1 MSYDINYIQTKL
13 TNKIKKLK
21 KTNNYLKYFLNISI
35 IKCEHNNNY
44 LIYIKNKYPNS
55 NNIYIGFF
63 NFSQNKIKLLKNSYD
78 INIIIMIN
86 NELSYLM

>member
-1 MSYDINYIQTKL
+1 MSNNINKLESNL
-13 TNKIKKLK
+13 TNEFKKLK
-21 KTNNYLKYFLNISI
+21 KKRTDLQYFYKICI
-35 IKCEHNNNY
+35 IKAKYNTNY
-44 LIYIKNKYPNS
+44 LIYIKNKYPNN

-78 INIIIMIN
+78 TNIIIMIN